1 MIQKKKIPDTSGFVK
16 KIDYIAKI
24 TEIESKT
31 PSTSGLTTSSALN
44 AVKKISDVSYDAEK
58 Y

>member
-24 TEIESKT
+24 TETESKI
-31 PSTSGLTTSSALN
+31 PSTSDLTTSSALN
-44 AVKKISDVSYDAEK
+44 DVSYDAEK